1 MVKGFSG
8 EKENKTKS
16 RMNIKKLLFSNAKN
30 IFYAITWGIL
40 VYIILFRDNNKND
53 GLYKEKLSN
62 IEKGIQNVESS
73 QKKVNSQIE
82 LFNLEIDKLQNKID
96 ELEGEKTV
104 IKEIYYEK
112 INNVSKYSD
121 KQLDSF
127 FTERYGYSTK

>member
-1 MVKGFSG
+1 MD
-8 EKENKTKS
+8 
-16 RMNIKKLLFSNAKN
+16 IKKLILSNAKN
-30 IFYAITWGIL
+30 IFYVITWGVLI
-40 VYIILFRDNNKND
+40 YIILFRQDKND

-62 IEKGIQNVESS
+62 IEKGIQSVESS

-82 LFNLEIDKLQNKID
+82 FFNSEINKLQSKID

-112 INNVSKYSD
+112 INNVGKYTD

-127 FTERYGYSTK
+127 FTERYGYNTK

>member
-1 MVKGFSG
+1 
-8 EKENKTKS
+8 
-16 RMNIKKLLFSNAKN
+16 MNIKKFLFSNAKN
-30 IFYAITWGIL
+30 IFYAVTWGIL
-40 VYIILFRDNNKND
+40 VYIILFRDTNKND

-62 IEKGIQNVESS
+62 IEKGIQSVENS

-82 LFNLEIDKLQNKID
+82 LFNLEIDKLQNKIE

-112 INNVSKYSD
+112 INNVNKYSD

-127 FTERYGYSTK
+127 FAERYGYSTK